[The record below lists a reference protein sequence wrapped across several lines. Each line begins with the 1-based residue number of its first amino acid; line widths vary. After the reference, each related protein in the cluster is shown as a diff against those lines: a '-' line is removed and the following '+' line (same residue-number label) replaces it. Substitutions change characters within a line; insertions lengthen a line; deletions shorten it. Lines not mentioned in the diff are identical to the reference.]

1 MNARNAEIV
10 AVQETIGILNS
21 DTAFDNFDN
30 TVNTAEP
37 TFVQT
42 ASKSQEAQR
51 LKRVSSLL
59 QEAADRTGI
68 PKLALLA
75 VSAQLDEFTKVK
87 AEIDKMVAEL
97 TRQNE
102 DEIKHRD
109 WCIEELNTNE
119 RETADADLRK
129 NNLVAKIADL
139 EKTIAQLTADI
150 KEQTSIIAEMQEQM
164 KRASENREAANADYQ
179 TTITDQRL
187 TQMILTKALA
197 RMELV
202 YSEAVYDKYGKRTQF
217 AQVDQPGAA
226 HIATSG
232 THTDA
237 GNGPARFTKY
247 EEHSGGDRVVAMLK
261 EIIADSEK
269 MENEAIDAEEDAQTA
284 YEDFMKESN
293 TGITQR
299 TKSINHMTEARAK
312 AKEELS
318 MAKGDLSATV
328 LELEGLYNT
337 NGDLHKACDYILK
350 NFDARQAAREAEI
363 QALKEAKAI
372 LSGMK

>member
-1 MNARNAEIV
+1 M
-10 AVQETIGILNS
+10 
-21 DTAFDNFDN
+21 
-30 TVNTAEP
+30 
-37 TFVQT
+37 
-42 ASKSQEAQR
+42 
-51 LKRVSSLL
+51 
-59 QEAADRTGI
+59 
-68 PKLALLA
+68 
-75 VSAQLDEFTKVK
+75 
-87 AEIDKMVAEL
+87 
-97 TRQNE
+97 
-102 DEIKHRD
+102 
-109 WCIEELNTNE
+109 
-119 RETADADLRK
+119 
-129 NNLVAKIADL
+129 
-139 EKTIAQLTADI
+139 
-150 KEQTSIIAEMQEQM
+150 
-164 KRASENREAANADYQ
+164 
-179 TTITDQRL
+179 
-187 TQMILTKALA
+187 KALQ
-197 RMELV
+197 RMQLV
-202 YSEAVYDKYGKRTQF
+202 YSEAVYYKYGKRTQF
-217 AQVDQPGAA
+217 IQQPGAA

-312 AKEELS
+312 AKEERS
-318 MAKGDLSATV
+318 MAKSDLKATV

-350 NFDARQAAREAEI
+350 NFDSRQANRQAEI
-363 QALKEAKAI
+363 NALQEAKAI